1 MSPRAR
7 TLCAVAALAA
17 PALLPAQNLYKRAPA
32 PRSSIADHRA
42 TAIGDILTIIVSE
55 THKVS
60 NNDKTERKADTSLAA
75 RLEAYTLSS
84 DTFKTNVLPKF
95 DARSERETKGESKQQ
110 RDSTVQARFS
120 VMVIDVMPNGNLVVA
135 GSRQVQV
142 DDETKTLRISG
153 LVRPL
158 DVTQQNTIESQH
170 VADAR
175 ISVQGDGASNR
186 HLTKGPVGTL
196 FETMFWALW
205 PF

>member
-1 MSPRAR
+1 MP
-7 TLCAVAALAA
+7 TNVLVVLAA
-17 PALLPAQNLYKRAPA
+17 FAAASLLPAQNLYKRSPA

-42 TAIGDILTIIVSE
+42 TAVGDILTIIVNE

-60 NNDKTERKADTSLAA
+60 NNDKTERTADTSLAA
-75 RLEAYTLSS
+75 RFEAYTLSN

-95 DARSERETKGESKQQ
+95 DARSERSTTGESKQQ
-110 RDSTVQARFS
+110 RDSTVKARFS

-135 GSRQVQV
+135 GARQVQV

-153 LVRPL
+153 LVRKL
-158 DVTQQNTIESQH
+158 DVTQENTIESQH

-175 ISVQGDGASNR
+175 ISVQGEGAGNR